1 MKQFTPEQIRKL
13 KAAADIVENG
23 DLAVIKKII
32 EFGDIIE
39 ESVSNL
45 EEIKERTIS
54 AVEKIEKMEEIRQPV
69 DGKPGR
75 DGKDAVI
82 TDADLAAIAAKV
94 KVPVIEKVIERV
106 EVVKEQPIVTN
117 EIVKEII
124 KEVPIEETRD
134 KLEALEGDERLD
146 VKAVK
151 GIKNYDDEIAT
162 LQNRTQL
169 LVQIASTRTNS
180 SSSSA
185 GSGGHIIQ
193 DEGVSLTQRSKLNFV
208 GAGVTVTD
216 DAGNDATLVTISTSS
231 GAGYQTV
238 TSGSINGTNTVF
250 TWAVAPNAIV
260 VDGVSMRKVA
270 ADGTVNWTGTTTTTL
285 TVAPNFDIY
294 GVA

>member
-32 EFGDIIE
+32 EFEDIIE
-39 ESVSNL
+39 ESVTNL
-45 EEIKERTIS
+45 EEIKERAIS
-54 AVEKIEKMEEIRQPV
+54 AVEKIEKMEEIKQPL
-69 DGKPGR
+69 DGQPGR

-82 TDADLAAIAAKV
+82 TDEQLIAIAAKV
-94 KVPVIEKVIERV
+94 NVPVIEKVIERI
-106 EVVKEQPIVTN
+106 EVIKEQPIVTN

-124 KEVPIEETRD
+124 KGDTIEETRD

-180 SSSSA
+180 PSSST
-185 GSGGHIIQ
+185 GSGGHTIQ
-193 DEGVSLTQRSKLNFV
+193 DEGTPLTQRTNLNFV

-216 DAGNDATLVTISTSS
+216 DSGNDATIVTISTSA
-231 GAGYQTV
+231 GAGFQAV
-238 TSGSINGTNTVF
+238 TSGNINGSNAVF